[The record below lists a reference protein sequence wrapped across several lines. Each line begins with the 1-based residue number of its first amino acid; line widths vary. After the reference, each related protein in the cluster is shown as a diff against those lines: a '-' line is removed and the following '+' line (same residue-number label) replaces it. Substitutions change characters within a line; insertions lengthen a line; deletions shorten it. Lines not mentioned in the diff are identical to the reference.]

1 MSLLNVKNLNKSY
14 FLDDKNSQQVLKG
27 LNFSL
32 DKGEC
37 VAIIGESGSGKSTL
51 LNLIGGLD
59 TDYEGHIEF
68 DGVELKDYKGNKIN
82 DYRKLKVGFVFQ
94 SFNLISTYSTLENIM
109 TGANMTDMSKAD
121 KEAKAKEL
129 VEKLGLQGLENK
141 LPSKMSGGQKQRVAI
156 ARALMNEPDMIL
168 ADEPTGA
175 LDKEN
180 SDNVTQLIK
189 QIASEGTLVVVVT
202 HSEKVAQECDRV
214 ITLEYGNIASDV
226 KNVTQDES
234 TQPLQESVE
243 QQKQNSQEQVS
254 EETISQEQ
262 VSEEPTSEKLEPQ
275 EEVSK
280 EQQTEELVQEEQK
293 PKKQINPK
301 SLKMGSAISS
311 AYKNI
316 RKNKTRNILVSLGA
330 GIGIFA
336 VVILLFLSD
345 GIKNY
350 VKDSVYS
357 TSNPL
362 AVQVDKKTPK
372 EDNQANPHGGGNE
385 KAKTFSQKDLDKLK
399 AISNVKKVEPTT
411 SFINTTGY
419 KYGDKSGTIFILA
432 TVNDNDKL
440 NMKYGKS
447 PKKNEIAI
455 SESMAKSMNKNV
467 KSMIGKS
474 VDLSIA
480 YDMQGDKI
488 AKGSL
493 KISGII
499 EEEKT
504 PMGTVTMSYLTFDTV
519 ENLIG
524 EKGKA
529 PINSVVLTAKDEK
542 SVDGIKSKVSDL
554 GFITNKQEQVLKQ
567 MMSILDTVTIGLTA
581 IAAISLVVSA
591 IMILV
596 VLYISVVERTKEI
609 GILRAMGSSK
619 GDIRK
624 IFVSEGFLIG
634 VFAGLIGIALAIIFG
649 LLGNEMF
656 NNMIQARIVN
666 INLMHSLLGLLISV
680 VVSTIASLIP
690 ASKAAKLDPI
700 EALRYE

>member
-14 FLDDKNSQQVLKG
+14 VLDDKNSQQVLKG
-27 LNFSL
+27 LDFSL

-94 SFNLISTYSTLENIM
+94 SFNLISTYSTLENIT

-121 KEAKAKEL
+121 KEAKAQEL

-141 LPSKMSGGQKQRVAI
+141 LPAKMSGGQKQRVAI

-180 SDNVTQLIK
+180 SDNVTELLK
-189 QIASEGTLVVVVT
+189 EIASEGTLVVVVT

-226 KNVTQDES
+226 KNITEDES
-234 TQPLQESVE
+234 TQPLQENVE
-243 QQKQNSQEQVS
+243 EQTQNSQEQVS
-254 EETISQEQ
+254 QEKISEEQ
-262 VSEEPTSEKLEPQ
+262 VPK
-275 EEVSK
+275 EVSK
-280 EQQTEELVQEEQK
+280 EQQTEESVHEEQK

-357 TSNPL
+357 ASNPL
-362 AVQVDKKTPK
+362 AVQVDKESQ
-372 EDNQANPHGGGNE
+372 EDEEGESTHGGDSKE
-385 KAKTFSQKDLDKLK
+385 KLFSQDDIAKLK
-399 AISNVKKVEPTT
+399 TVSNVKEIQPVST
-411 SFINTTGY
+411 FINTTGF
-419 KYGDKSGTIFILA
+419 KYGDKSGRVFLLSS
-432 TVNDNDKL
+432 VNDGQKVDLKC
-440 NMKYGKS
+440 GKM
-447 PKKNEIAI
+447 PKENEVIIGESIAKKI
-455 SESMAKSMNKNV
+455 TKDEKSL
-467 KSMIGKS
+467 IGKKI
-474 VDLSIA
+474 DLSIA
-480 YDMQGDKI
+480 YNVQGNRI

-499 EEEKT
+499 KEEAT
-504 PMGTVTMSYLTFDTV
+504 PMGTFSSVYANFKTF
-519 ENLIG
+519 ENLIQNK
-524 EKGKA
+524 EEV
-529 PINSVVLTAKDEK
+529 PIKTVILKAKDEK
-542 SVDGIKSKVSDL
+542 SIDGIKSKVNDL
-554 GFITNKQEQVLKQ
+554 GFITNKQEKVLEQ

-634 VFAGLIGIALAIIFG
+634 IFAGLIGIALATIFG
-649 LLGNEMF
+649 LLGNELF
-656 NNMIQARIVN
+656 DNIIGARIVN
-666 INLMHSLLGLLISV
+666 INLMHSLIGLLISV
-680 VVSTIASLIP
+680 LVSTVASLIP